1 MGHRLLPCEGD
12 DLFGESKLLREEL
25 LAFVV
30 DEIVEVLPVEDEL
43 DEAAILERSQKSA
56 NVNVGD
62 ICALVWLGSEVLMED
77 DDSLLKQVSVNCL
90 LFRLLNLYH

>member
-1 MGHRLLPCEGD
+1 MKNELLPGEGD
-12 DLFGESKLLREEL
+12 NFFGESETLREEL
-25 LAFVV
+25 LTFVV
-30 DEIVEVLPVEDEL
+30 DEIVEVLPVKDEL

-90 LFRLLNLYH
+90 LFRLLNLDH